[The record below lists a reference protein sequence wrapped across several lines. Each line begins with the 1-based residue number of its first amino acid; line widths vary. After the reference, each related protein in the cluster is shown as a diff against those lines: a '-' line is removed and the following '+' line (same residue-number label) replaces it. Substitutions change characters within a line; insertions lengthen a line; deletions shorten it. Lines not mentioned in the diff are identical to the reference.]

1 MIGGSILSLLRSKKH
16 FLPLLGKKNADN
28 RQNKATR
35 LWQWCFSFTFLLFT
49 FYVSQG
55 MAQTPPV
62 TSGTRPILRT
72 GERGAAVSEL
82 QAVLKLLG
90 YYTGTVDG
98 VYGESTAIAVTQ
110 FQRAAGITADGIV
123 GPATWQRLFPQTSP
137 PSPSPS
143 AATPANA
150 ASEPSPPTSPPATSN
165 QTVASTPPP
174 AISNLPILRV
184 GTRGPAVFWLQTRLQ
199 ATGFF
204 RGSVDGIFGEAT
216 EIAVKAAQEKFRLTP
231 DGIVGP
237 ATWRVLLP

>member
-1 MIGGSILSLLRSKKH
+1 MGGSILSLLRSKKH

-72 GERGAAVSEL
+72 GSEGAAVSEL

-143 AATPANA
+143 AAKPSNTD
-150 ASEPSPPTSPPATSN
+150 SEPSAATSPPATNN
-165 QTVASTPPP
+165 QAAANTPQP
-174 AISNLPILRV
+174 AIGNLPILRV

-204 RGSVDGIFGEAT
+204 RGPVDGIFGEAT
-216 EIAVKAAQEKFRLTP
+216 EIAVKAAQEKFRLPP
-231 DGIVGP
+231 DGVVGP

>member
-1 MIGGSILSLLRSKKH
+1 MW
-16 FLPLLGKKNADN
+16 GKKKTDN
-28 RQNKATR
+28 RQKKANR
-35 LWQWCFSFTFLLFT
+35 LWQCCFSFTFLLFT
-49 FYVSQG
+49 FYLPQG
-55 MAQTPPV
+55 IAQTAPV

-72 GERGAAVSEL
+72 GSEGGAVSEL

-110 FQRAAGITADGIV
+110 FQRAAGIAADGIV
-123 GPATWQRLFPQTSP
+123 GPATWQRLFPQTAAPP
-137 PSPSPS
+137 PSPSVATPS
-143 AATPANA
+143 NTNSETPAATSQPATNNQAA
-150 ASEPSPPTSPPATSN
+150 ASN
-165 QTVASTPPP
+165 PPP
-174 AISNLPILRV
+174 AIGNLPILRL

-216 EIAVKAAQEKFRLTP
+216 EIAVKAAQEKFKLTA
-231 DGIVGP
+231 DGVVGP

>member
-1 MIGGSILSLLRSKKH
+1 MIGGSILGLLRGKKLC
-16 FLPLLGKKNADN
+16 FSQPGKKNADN
-28 RQNKATR
+28 RQKKATR
-35 LWQWCFSFTFLLFT
+35 LWQWCVSFTFLLFT
-49 FYVSQG
+49 FYLPPG
-55 MAQTPPV
+55 IAQTPPV

-72 GERGAAVSEL
+72 GSEGAAVSEL

-98 VYGESTAIAVTQ
+98 VYGETTAIAVTQ

-137 PSPSPS
+137 PSPSQ
-143 AATPANA
+143 AATTPSNTSNEPASATSQPANNNQA
-150 ASEPSPPTSPPATSN
+150 A
-165 QTVASTPPP
+165 ASTPQP
-174 AISNLPILRV
+174 AISDLPILRV

-204 RGSVDGIFGEAT
+204 RGPVDGIFGEAT
-216 EIAVKAAQEKFRLTP
+216 EIAVKAAQEKFRLPP
-231 DGIVGP
+231 DGVVGP